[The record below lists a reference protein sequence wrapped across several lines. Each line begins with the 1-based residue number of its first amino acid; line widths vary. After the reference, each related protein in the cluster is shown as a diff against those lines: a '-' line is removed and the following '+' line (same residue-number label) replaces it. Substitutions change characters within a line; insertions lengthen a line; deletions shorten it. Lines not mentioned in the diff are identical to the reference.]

1 MKFDIKDIKPNPIND
16 DIYSSTDLSDL
27 VQSIKDNGQLESIV
41 INKKNVIV
49 SGHRRYYA
57 HKQLG
62 MKQINCIVQ
71 EFDNDIIA
79 LIEFNRSRVK
89 SVQDILNESRVL
101 EKEYK
106 KKIGQGKRT
115 DIKQQGRLS
124 TQIEVAKQVGIGTTN
139 LKKIKSISNYEPDLL
154 EKIDSKELTINQAYQ
169 MVRDKHMTS
178 KKSSKSMFS
187 SKFKRLL
194 NSEKPPLEEIQ
205 SVLKSTYPYSVQL
218 LVNPD
223 LKFDDKRSELIDNL
237 EMLKTLNSKQEV
249 VYKKLKE
256 IENSNFNPFAVQQT
270 RDNIFV
276 FTDIKDKRKTLSELE
291 QLEPTLELVED
302 NKNRLDTFNILR
314 TMIHTLEWSP
324 NPGRLLK
331 FIVKDKVTEKHLGVI
346 TCGSDFTTL
355 GVRDDFIGWSDL
367 HKYEM
372 GKLNNTSVVS
382 SIVPVQ
388 PFGYNFLG
396 GKLLACISTSSYIR
410 KCWKQRY
417 NDILIGNTTTSL
429 YGDYSMY
436 NSIPLWKKLGHS
448 KGDILIKPDEK
459 IYSFWCD
466 FLKKHYPE
474 EYKSANSKTSPKQNV
489 IDLIF
494 RILGIKQSQYKN
506 EFNRGVYFSMFYSN
520 GKEYLKGEVKDKD
533 LILNDKFKSDDWYL
547 DWWKTKAIKRYTK
560 LHSENKLQTDILWYE
575 DINYDDVKKYLSS
588 KGITI

>member
-1 MKFDIKDIKPNPIND
+1 MKIDLKDIKPNPIND
-16 DIYSSTDLSDL
+16 DIYSSTDLTDL
-27 VQSIKDNGQLESIV
+27 VQSIKDNGQLEKIV
-41 INKKNVIV
+41 VNKKNVIV

-62 MKQINCIVQ
+62 LKQIDCVVS

-89 SVQDILNESRVL
+89 SVQDILNESRFL

-106 KKIGQGKRT
+106 RRIGQGKRT
-115 DIKQQGRLS
+115 DYKGQGKMS
-124 TQIEVAKQVGIGTTN
+124 TIVEVSKQVGIGATN
-139 LKKIKSISNYEPDLL
+139 LKKVKSINNYEPELL
-154 EKIDSKELTINQAYQ
+154 SKIDSKELSIDKAYQ
-169 MVRDKHMTS
+169 IVRDKHMKT
-178 KKSSKSMFS
+178 KKSSKS
-187 SKFKRLL
+187 KFNQLFRNLL
-194 NSEKPPLEEIQ
+194 NKEQPELDEIQ
-205 SVLKSTYPYSVQL
+205 SVLKTTYPYSLQL
-218 LVNPD
+218 QVNIDSKLEGKRIELV
-223 LKFDDKRSELIDNL
+223 DNL
-237 EMLKTLNSKQEV
+237 EMLKSLDSKQEV
-249 VYKKLKE
+249 VYRKLKE
-256 IENSNFNPFAVQQT
+256 IEQHNFNPFSVQHAK
-270 RDNIFV
+270 DNIYR
-276 FTDIKDKRKTLSELE
+276 FTDLDDKKKTISDIEK
-291 QLEPTLELVED
+291 LEPTLELVED

-314 TMIHTLEWSP
+314 TMIHTLEWNA

-331 FIVKDKVTEKHLGVI
+331 FIVKDKVTEKYLGII

-466 FLKKHYPE
+466 FLKKHYKE
-474 EYKSANSKTSPKQNV
+474 EYKLAQSKTSPKQNV
-489 IDLIF
+489 LDLIY
-494 RILGIKQSQYKN
+494 RIVGIKQSKYKN
-506 EFNRGVYFSMFYSN
+506 EFNRGVYFSSFYN
-520 GKEYLKGEVKDKD
+520 NTKEFLTDKIAEKD
-533 LILNDKFKSDDWYL
+533 LELNDKFKSDDWYL
-547 DWWKTKAIKRYTK
+547 DWWKVKAIKRYSK
-560 LHSENKLQTDILWYE
+560 LHSDGKLNHDILWYE
-575 DINYDDVKKYLSS
+575 DINFDDVKKYLIA